1 MEQDSLRMENFRLRG
16 EMMRVAAEIVSGEEA
31 LLHRYIIARE
41 EIEGFSIPI
50 QNELVP
56 EQIETL
62 RHILSTRKRRAPEP
76 ASRAGDTGGSA
87 VTSTGK
93 RNDHATALV
102 KCSTSYSAGP
112 DERPLSGKTTP
123 HLGATKQSKQTSVG
137 SLNDSKILEILLRT
151 PLSAVFVRAHQR
163 IATNSW
169 QMNSTALAI
178 ATNAGIGIG
187 MPN

>member
-1 MEQDSLRMENFRLRG
+1 
-16 EMMRVAAEIVSGEEA
+16 
-31 LLHRYIIARE
+31 
-41 EIEGFSIPI
+41 
-50 QNELVP
+50 
-56 EQIETL
+56 
-62 RHILSTRKRRAPEP
+62 
-76 ASRAGDTGGSA
+76 
-87 VTSTGK
+87 VTSAGK

-112 DERPLSGKTTP
+112 LADERPLSGKTTP

-163 IATNSW
+163 TATNSW

-178 ATNAGIGIG
+178 ATNAWNRNWHAELISPQHLCPHYSCFIVLRGTMMHVRNGCEMWQRQPKARRLCLISSC
-187 MPN
+187 